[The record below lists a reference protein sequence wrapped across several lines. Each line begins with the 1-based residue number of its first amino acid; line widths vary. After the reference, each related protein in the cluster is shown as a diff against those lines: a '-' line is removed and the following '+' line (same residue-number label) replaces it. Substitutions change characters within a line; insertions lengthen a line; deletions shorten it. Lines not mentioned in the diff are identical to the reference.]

1 MPARYPPRVPTP
13 GDWPEYCCAI
23 IVGPDGRLLLES
35 RPLAARH
42 AAGSLTCF
50 GGRREPGE
58 TPRACIERELR
69 EELDTPVELD
79 ASPPAVTLLGDAER
93 AIAWF
98 YTGRVSETAPACL
111 TPGHAAVWVGPGA
124 LPGERMSPWHAA
136 VLVAWRRGETVARVR

>member
-58 TPRACIERELR
+58 TPAACIGRELR
-69 EELDTPVELD
+69 EELDAEVALEGTG
-79 ASPPAVTLLGDAER
+79 PAVVLVGEGER
-93 AIAWF
+93 VIAWF
-98 YTGRVSETAPACL
+98 YTGRIGEPAATCL
-111 TPGHAAVWVGPGA
+111 TPGHAAVWVGTDA
-124 LPGERMSPWHAA
+124 LPSEALSPWHAA
-136 VLVAWRRGETVARVR
+136 VLNAWQRGETIARVR